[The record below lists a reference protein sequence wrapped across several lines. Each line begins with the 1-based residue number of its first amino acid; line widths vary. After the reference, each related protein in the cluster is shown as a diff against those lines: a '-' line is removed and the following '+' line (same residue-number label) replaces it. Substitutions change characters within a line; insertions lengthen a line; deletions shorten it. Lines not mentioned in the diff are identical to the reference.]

1 MFSSHQ
7 TSQAPVPD
15 SEVSHSLI
23 ILTFLY
29 NDPMHSS
36 PLSDISSLPPS
47 NCLFSLDFINLVFCS
62 PSLSQW
68 RADSSTVQSTQVRFQ
83 KNRHRFGSIC
93 THSGSQL
100 QHQPING
107 NVTDNNSENTVLFQQ
122 LFHQIFS
129 SSVFCFHTWL
139 NVKQTSPGWAQV
151 ECFGDKVREVRR
163 KGFGCVWV
171 DTVSGQRMMKM
182 GDLRKTSEEVLW

>member
-36 PLSDISSLPPS
+36 PLSDMSSLPPS
-47 NCLFSLDFINLVFCS
+47 NCLLI
-62 PSLSQW
+62 LSTSSFVPLLCLND

-100 QHQPING
+100 QHQLING

-129 SSVFCFHTWL
+129 SSVFCFHT
-139 NVKQTSPGWAQV
+139 
-151 ECFGDKVREVRR
+151 
-163 KGFGCVWV
+163 
-171 DTVSGQRMMKM
+171 
-182 GDLRKTSEEVLW
+182 

>member
-1 MFSSHQ
+1 MTQCIALPFQTCLLSLHQ
-7 TSQAPVPD
+7 TACFLLILSTSSFVP
-15 SEVSHSLI
+15 L
-23 ILTFLY
+23 LCL
-29 NDPMHSS
+29 ND
-36 PLSDISSLPPS
+36 
-47 NCLFSLDFINLVFCS
+47 
-62 PSLSQW
+62 
-68 RADSSTVQSTQVRFQ
+68 RADSSTVQSTQFRFQ

-100 QHQPING
+100 QHQLING

-139 NVKQTSPGWAQV
+139 NVKQISPGWAQL
-151 ECFGDKVREVRR
+151 ECFGDKVREVRWR
-163 KGFGCVWV
+163 GFGCVWV